1 MLPTKKR
8 QKEEGQNHLEKRL
21 MKTITVFKYLEI
33 RGKEAKEKY
42 SLYSMSM
49 GEIIL
54 NKIFSRETSL
64 MKWIIAKT
72 EHLEGL

>member
-1 MLPTKKR
+1 
-8 QKEEGQNHLEKRL
+8 

-64 MKWIIAKT
+64 MKWIIEKQST
-72 EHLEGL
+72 WKGCSVSMPGNFSEQVEDMDWVSS